1 MDRFLLSLFA
11 LLILAA
17 CSTFGGDGNPSWDT
31 DIPES
36 EAFSID
42 WATWG
47 PDGHRIVFQHSE
59 PSTDSTSG
67 ALDELWAANLR
78 TGERWRIAPG
88 RIVAPDWHP
97 DGSRIAFHVGFLES
111 FLWAVDTT
119 GEKFW
124 PLTGPE
130 SPNPDITQAVSP
142 DWSPSG
148 DRLLFAI
155 AAGDSSGIWVMNP
168 DASNRTQ
175 IDGWSVMGGWFPD
188 GKRIVYVSWDQT
200 VSDPN
205 RRRQIFV
212 AHADGSGVK
221 KLTDL
226 PDSYAGNPAV
236 SPDGRRIAFT
246 HTGQDGGGSEVY
258 LMNADG
264 TEIRQVTSGP
274 GIARRP
280 EWHPNGQTILFTR
293 FRPNVS
299 KRAYLLDVKTLEV
312 TPVFPAEPSE

>member
-1 MDRFLLSLFA
+1 MKPLLSSLLA
-11 LLILAA
+11 LLTLAA
-17 CSTFGGDGNPSWDT
+17 CSTFGGDGNPPWDT

-36 EAFSID
+36 EAFN
-42 WATWG
+42 AGAGEWG
-47 PDGHRIVFQHSE
+47 PNGRRIVFPHSD

-67 ALDELWAANLR
+67 ALDELWAADLR

-88 RIVAPDWHP
+88 RIVAPDWSP
-97 DGSRIAFHVGFLES
+97 DGTRIAFHVGFLNS
-111 FLWAVDTT
+111 FLWTVDAK

-124 PLTGPE
+124 SLTGPK
-130 SPNPDITQAVSP
+130 SPNPDIEFAVTP
-142 DWSPSG
+142 KWSPSG

-155 AAGDSSGIWVMNP
+155 AAGEPRGISIMNP
-168 DASNRTQ
+168 DGSGAK
-175 IDGWSVMGGWFPD
+175 IVVPYGVMGGWFPD
-188 GKRIVYVSWDQT
+188 GERIVYVNCDQT

-236 SPDGRRIAFT
+236 SPDSRRIAFT

-280 EWHPNGQTILFTR
+280 EWHPDGQTILFSR

-299 KRAYLLDVKTLEV
+299 KRAYLLDVTTLEV